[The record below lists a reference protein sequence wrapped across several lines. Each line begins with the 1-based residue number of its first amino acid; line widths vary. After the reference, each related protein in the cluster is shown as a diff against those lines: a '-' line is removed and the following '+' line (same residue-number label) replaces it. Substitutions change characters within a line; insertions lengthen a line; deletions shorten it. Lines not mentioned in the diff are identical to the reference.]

1 MKVVPE
7 TVSNCELFRSCSF
20 FATTSC
26 MTWSSAH
33 CYIHFSQIKSL
44 AEGEFFVISSGRL
57 AAGAARTDQF
67 LHVPRNKATPAWLE
81 ATSEPALFLF
91 VWNWA
96 VLASRHQWLNLYRD
110 PLAPAGAAGRINA
123 RRPIVL
129 QVVPAG
135 VAPGQLGCLEF
146 FRGYLRAEAR
156 ALSRG
161 RDGEREEDRG
171 GEDERGDGGNED
183 APHGVVRVV
192 RVVE

>member
-1 MKVVPE
+1 M
-7 TVSNCELFRSCSF
+7 
-20 FATTSC
+20 
-26 MTWSSAH
+26 
-33 CYIHFSQIKSL
+33 
-44 AEGEFFVISSGRL
+44 
-57 AAGAARTDQF
+57 
-67 LHVPRNKATPAWLE
+67 
-81 ATSEPALFLF
+81 
-91 VWNWA
+91 
-96 VLASRHQWLNLYRD
+96 NLYRD

-161 RDGEREEDRG
+161 RDKEREEDRG
-171 GEDERGDGGNED
+171 GEDEGGDGGNED

-192 RVVE
+192 E